1 MNTDQSPQPV
11 PFIDLRRWVLRWLIS
26 TLAIFAAVWSV
37 PGIRF
42 EGPGWQLGI
51 VALFFGLLNVL
62 LRPFTVLLTI
72 FTLGLFGLVVNA
84 LLLTLSSAL
93 ADYVGIQFRV
103 ESFWSAFLGGLII
116 AVVSLVLGYLSGDQ
130 RIMIRV
136 QHGDGDG
143 DKDKDDDHN
152 HDHNHDQS
160 A

>member
-1 MNTDQSPQPV
+1 MNKDPSSPSL
-11 PFIDLRRWVLRWLIS
+11 PFADLRRWVLRWLIS

-42 EGPGWQLGI
+42 EGPGWQLGV
-51 VALFFGLLNVL
+51 VALFFGFLNVL

-84 LLLTLSSAL
+84 MLLTLSSAL

-116 AVVSLVLGYLSGDQ
+116 SVVSLVLGYLSGDQ
-130 RIMIRV
+130 RIMVRV
-136 QHGDGDG
+136 QHEEH
-143 DKDKDDDHN
+143 KEDDDDR
-152 HDHNHDQS
+152 DHL